1 MPSTSQWALFE
12 HPDISTF
19 YKSRVAILG
28 DAAHASTPHQGAGAG
43 QAIEDAHV
51 LAELLA
57 DPSVSTPEHA
67 KRAFCAYDAVR
78 RPRSQRVVASSKEN
92 AEIMCLSYEGI
103 GDDAEKLKQTWRERF
118 KWLWD
123 IDLQGQVEA
132 ARTVMLKMLA
142 ETNGCI

>member
-1 MPSTSQWALFE
+1 
-12 HPDISTF
+12 
-19 YKSRVAILG
+19 
-28 DAAHASTPHQGAGAG
+28 
-43 QAIEDAHV
+43 
-51 LAELLA
+51 
-57 DPSVSTPEHA
+57 
-67 KRAFCAYDAVR
+67 
-78 RPRSQRVVASSKEN
+78 
-92 AEIMCLSYEGI
+92 MCLSYEGI